1 MSALSYHDTD
11 KSFPRTHSRNLKLEE
26 ATKRSMSLRA
36 AIVVLNFFFYSICTF
51 LCYLKKN
58 RSQWTKVK

>member
-26 ATKRSMSLRA
+26 ATKEACHLEQQSLFLIVFSIQFVLSS
-36 AIVVLNFFFYSICTF
+36 AI
-51 LCYLKKN
+51 
-58 RSQWTKVK
+58 

>member
-1 MSALSYHDTD
+1 MSVLSYHDTD

-36 AIVVLNFFFYSICTF
+36 TIVVLNFFSIQF
-51 LCYLKKN
+51 VL
-58 RSQWTKVK
+58 SSAI

>member
-36 AIVVLNFFFYSICTF
+36 AILVLNFFLFNLYF
-51 LCYLKKN
+51 PLLFKKEQITMN
-58 RSQWTKVK
+58 

>member
-26 ATKRSMSLRA
+26 TTKRSMSLRA
-36 AIVVLNFFFYSICTF
+36 AILVLNFLF
-51 LCYLKKN
+51 LFNLYFPMLFKKEQITMN
-58 RSQWTKVK
+58 

>member
-1 MSALSYHDTD
+1 MSALSYHD

-36 AIVVLNFFFYSICTF
+36 AIVVLNFFFLFNLYF
-51 LCYLKKN
+51 PLLFKKEQITM
-58 RSQWTKVK
+58 S

>member
-36 AIVVLNFFFYSICTF
+36 AILVLNFFSIQF
-51 LCYLKKN
+51 VL
-58 RSQWTKVK
+58 SSAI